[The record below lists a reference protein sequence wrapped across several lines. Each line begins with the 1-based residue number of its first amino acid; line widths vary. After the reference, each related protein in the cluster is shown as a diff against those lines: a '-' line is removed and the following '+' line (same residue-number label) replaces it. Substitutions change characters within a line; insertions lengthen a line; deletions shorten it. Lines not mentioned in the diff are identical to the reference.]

1 MTLSR
6 RFLSL
11 PRALVHSR
19 HRRTRDPVIVE
30 CPHCYQR
37 VLPRDGGLCPSCG
50 KNVHDTRGANL
61 KVTSLRIDEGMSLPP
76 FFCSCGCTTERLVT
90 IKRTRRFGD
99 NVFFRILLWI
109 SYVLLWIFFR
119 AVAIAIAR
127 GDSRHRKRTIL
138 SVRLHLPMCQTCSA
152 WNKVTPVTVDFDNHR
167 MTFIVDRSFADR
179 IRG

>member
-1 MTLSR
+1 M
-6 RFLSL
+6 
-11 PRALVHSR
+11 VHSR

-50 KNVHDTRGANL
+50 KNVHDTRGPNL

-76 FFCSCGCTTERLVT
+76 FCCSCGSPTERLVT
-90 IKRTRRFGD
+90 IKRTRRLGD
-99 NVFFRILLWI
+99 NVFVRMLFWI
-109 SYVLLWIFFR
+109 SYVLLWILFTGW
-119 AVAIAIAR
+119 AVLIAIVV
-127 GDSRHRKRTIL
+127 GGSPHQKRMRM

-152 WNKVTPVTVDFDNHR
+152 WNKVIPVTVDFDNHR
-167 MTFIVDRSFADR
+167 MTFLVDRSFADR